1 MEMARDFTRLGFL
14 SPGTDVTPIVP
25 ALEAIWQNST
35 GKGLADFNFRTVTG
49 ACQKHLFCLHSSLL
63 KFLEEN
69 FKQPIHDMGVFQT
82 QGPNLDCIR
91 APKLSCLTPE

>member
-49 ACQKHLFCLHSSLL
+49 ACQKHLFVSTLAFSN
-63 KFLEEN
+63 FLR
-69 FKQPIHDMGVFQT
+69 KI
-82 QGPNLDCIR
+82 
-91 APKLSCLTPE
+91 LSNRFMT